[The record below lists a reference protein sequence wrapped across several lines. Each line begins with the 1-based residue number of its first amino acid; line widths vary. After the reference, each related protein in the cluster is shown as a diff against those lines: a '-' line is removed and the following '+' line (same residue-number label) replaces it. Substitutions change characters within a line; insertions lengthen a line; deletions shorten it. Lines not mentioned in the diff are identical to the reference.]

1 MKRKELNF
9 MKKIVTLLL
18 TFIMCVPLYACQS
31 KSEKIYRDAEESQ
44 RKVEE
49 NQKLQEKIERDS
61 AEIDRLIEKYQ
72 TEKSKE
78 DNR

>member
-1 MKRKELNF
+1 

-31 KSEKIYRDAEESQ
+31 KSGKIYRDAEESH

-61 AEIDRLIEKYQ
+61 AEVDRLIEKYQ
-72 TEKSKE
+72 TEKSKA
-78 DNR
+78 DNH